1 MSDEWKKPLW
11 ENLHH
16 LTTAILFL
24 CMLVYDFL
32 PLVLMLLLM
41 RASEWLVREKNYALF
56 GTPLDISA
64 IAWLGGGRHVG
75 CKVNCP
81 TDISAQHR

>member
-1 MSDEWKKPLW
+1 MSSDTLAK
-11 ENLHH
+11 
-16 LTTAILFL
+16 
-24 CMLVYDFL
+24 
-32 PLVLMLLLM
+32 LVLLT
-41 RASEWLVREKNYALF
+41 VAL
-56 GTPLDISA
+56 ISA